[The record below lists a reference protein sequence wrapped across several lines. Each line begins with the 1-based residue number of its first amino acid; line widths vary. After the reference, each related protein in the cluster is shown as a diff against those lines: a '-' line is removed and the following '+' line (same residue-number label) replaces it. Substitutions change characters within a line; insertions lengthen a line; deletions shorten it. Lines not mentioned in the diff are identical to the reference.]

1 MIAKRGIRTDES
13 PGWGQ
18 ATLVSAG
25 IGSVA
30 GALAALVWGGVGGR
44 IVMRVL
50 FLTSDDS
57 VRGVESDSGFEIGT
71 FSLETVFLFVFVAI
85 IGAIIGLFGGLLRM
99 STVGPTWLVASGV
112 GLSNAA
118 FFGALL
124 VTPDGLDF
132 RVLEPVWLAIAL
144 FVALPGFWGATVV
157 ALAEW
162 LARPGVVFTNLPQ
175 RINDRHF
182 GLVGWG
188 VLSVMTI
195 VGIVSLVSDARALM

>member
-1 MIAKRGIRTDES
+1 MIVKRGICADGS

-18 ATLVSAG
+18 ATLASAG
-25 IGSVA
+25 IGSIA

-44 IVMRVL
+44 IAMRVL

-71 FSLETVFLFVFVAI
+71 FSFGTVFLFVFVAI
-85 IGAIIGLFGGLLRM
+85 VGAIIGLFGGVLRM

-124 VTPDGLDF
+124 VTPEGVDF
-132 RVLEPVWLAIAL
+132 RVLEPVWLAITL

-157 ALAEW
+157 VLAEW

-188 VLSVMTI
+188 VLSVMTV
-195 VGIVSLVSDARALM
+195 VGIVSLVSDTRALM